1 MLLAAMTTG
10 ECVVTCVGI
19 VCATIIWIFN
29 R

>member
-19 VCATIIWIFN
+19 VCATIICWIN
-29 R
+29 Q